1 LDTVK
6 LLPGGID
13 VNAVGMINN
22 LGDEVELV
30 GYDASC
36 PSDGNTLVFTVVIE
50 KLYSFRFDGYDFR
63 G

>member
-6 LLPGGID
+6 LLPGGKD
-13 VNAVGMINN
+13 VYAVGLIDN
-22 LGDEVELV
+22 LRDKVELV

-50 KLYSFRFDGYDFR
+50 KLYSFWFDGYDFR